1 MAAMSLAGHLGLCPK
16 YSSSSNIG
24 GSSFLAH
31 ALDAAMALEAGLID
45 VAVIAYGS
53 NQRTAGGFRSVSEPM
68 PFEAQYEPRNP
79 ITAYALAA
87 SRYMHEFQA
96 VREDLAE
103 VAVAARGWAGTGRP
117 MSARQLVEAMLA
129 KKYWSS
135 GGQTP
140 HATISSALQREIQN
154 KGQQSR
160 FRKTAPGRFAL
171 AKSKA

>member
-1 MAAMSLAGHLGLCPK
+1 MAKKKKSTAKRAAAAKSPSAEKASAKQTVKKKKPSG
-16 YSSSSNIG
+16 
-24 GSSFLAH
+24 
-31 ALDAAMALEAGLID
+31 LDAAAR
-45 VAVIAYGS
+45 V
-53 NQRTAGGFRSVSEPM
+53 
-68 PFEAQYEPRNP
+68 
-79 ITAYALAA
+79 
-87 SRYMHEFQA
+87 
-96 VREDLAE
+96 LAE
-103 VAVAARGWAGTGRP
+103 TGRP
-117 MSARQLVEAMLA
+117 MSAKQLVEAMLA